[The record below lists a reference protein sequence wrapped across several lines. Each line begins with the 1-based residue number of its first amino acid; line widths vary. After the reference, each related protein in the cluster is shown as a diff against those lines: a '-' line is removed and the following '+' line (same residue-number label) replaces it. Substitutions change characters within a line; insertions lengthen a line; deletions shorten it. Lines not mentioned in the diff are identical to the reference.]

1 MIWYNDLYLGDSLL
15 DKPQKVKRIKWKI
28 KHHAGDLDI
37 YLIVLCRYGTN
48 LLEILPAVQLLQE
61 AYPKQGLYV
70 VGMAKGYKEALE
82 TASRIVLD
90 VYRQTNGF
98 QVHAFFGNPL
108 KAGEP

>member
-1 MIWYNDLYLGDSLL
+1 MIWYDKMYFGESLA

-28 KHHAGDLDI
+28 KHHAGTLDI

-48 LLEILPAVQLLQE
+48 LLEILPAAQLLQK
-61 AYPKQGLYV
+61 AYPKQNLYV

-82 TASRIVLD
+82 TAARIVVD
-90 VYRQTNGF
+90 VYKKTDGF
-98 QVHAFFGNPL
+98 EVRTFFGNAA